1 MNNNNGEELELRDYI
16 EVLLRR
22 KWIIILVF
30 FVTAISAGIG
40 ALYLVKPVYQASAL
54 LMISKPRYQV
64 ELEPKI
70 KTPIPL
76 EISLET
82 YKNLIK
88 SADLEEKVVKKLGL
102 DQPPDELTIEAL
114 DKMVSVE
121 AVPKT
126 DLIKISVK
134 SSTPGKA
141 KEIVNTWVALFIE
154 ENKDLNLRETKE
166 AQSFIENQLKISEQS
181 LSLVEEELCE
191 FNEESRID
199 SLKKEIEE
207 KLTKMMSYEL
217 KLGDVRISL
226 KKAEAKLSQIK
237 REMAAQEKIL
247 ASADIGQLT
256 AGMKYSEAK
265 DFIEGQLKLAKE
277 NLDAKE
283 EELRKFNEETRIS
296 MLEEEIADKIRRVI
310 GSEARLADLKVLIKE
325 KEAEL
330 NQAKNQLAKQP
341 ETFVLTKSMYD
352 DASFNQLT
360 SELTPQ
366 EALLLKNLRFE
377 SEELNPL
384 YTALR
389 SRVAN
394 LKIDLDRYQSEAT
407 QLTKN
412 TATLRKELEEAKK
425 EYAAEELKLTRLERE
440 VKVLRNTYMTLTTK
454 GEEIKIATATPALQE
469 KATSL
474 TNPEYLKLQAE
485 LIGCQISQEELLA
498 EKDELA
504 KNISSY
510 RTRIEL
516 LKKELAP
523 QELTKSRLER
533 IRNATYSVYDVVSQ
547 KAADQAKEG
556 LS

>member
-30 FVTAISAGIG
+30 FVTAISAGVG
-40 ALYLVKPVYQASAL
+40 ALYLVKPVYQATAL

-102 DQPPDELTIEAL
+102 DQPPDELTVEAL

-134 SSTPGKA
+134 SGVPGKA

-181 LSLVEEELCE
+181 LSLAEEELRE

-237 REMAAQEKIL
+237 REMVAQEKIL
-247 ASADIGQLT
+247 ASADISQLT

-265 DFIEGQLKLAKE
+265 NFIEGQLKLAKE
-277 NLDAKE
+277 NLGAKE
-283 EELRKFNEETRIS
+283 EELKKFDEESRIS
-296 MLEEEIADKIRRVI
+296 MLGKEIDDKIRRII
-310 GSEARLADLKVLIKE
+310 GSEGRLADLKVLY
-325 KEAEL
+325 
-330 NQAKNQLAKQP
+330 
-341 ETFVLTKSMYD
+341 ETS
-352 DASFNQLT
+352 
-360 SELTPQ
+360 
-366 EALLLKNLRFE
+366 
-377 SEELNPL
+377 
-384 YTALR
+384 
-389 SRVAN
+389 
-394 LKIDLDRYQSEAT
+394 
-407 QLTKN
+407 
-412 TATLRKELEEAKK
+412 
-425 EYAAEELKLTRLERE
+425 
-440 VKVLRNTYMTLTTK
+440 
-454 GEEIKIATATPALQE
+454 
-469 KATSL
+469 
-474 TNPEYLKLQAE
+474 
-485 LIGCQISQEELLA
+485 
-498 EKDELA
+498 
-504 KNISSY
+504 
-510 RTRIEL
+510 
-516 LKKELAP
+516 
-523 QELTKSRLER
+523 
-533 IRNATYSVYDVVSQ
+533 
-547 KAADQAKEG
+547 
-556 LS
+556 

>member
-30 FVTAISAGIG
+30 FVTAISAGVG

-88 SADLEEKVVKKLGL
+88 SADLEEKVIKKLGL
-102 DQPPDELTIEAL
+102 DQPPDELTVEAL

-134 SSTPGKA
+134 SGVPGKA

-154 ENKDLNLRETKE
+154 ENKDLNLRETTE
-166 AQSFIENQLKISEQS
+166 AQSFIENQLKVSEQN
-181 LSLVEEELCE
+181 LFLA
-191 FNEESRID
+191 
-199 SLKKEIEE
+199 EE
-207 KLTKMMSYEL
+207 KLC
-217 KLGDVRISL
+217 
-226 KKAEAKLSQIK
+226 
-237 REMAAQEKIL
+237 
-247 ASADIGQLT
+247 
-256 AGMKYSEAK
+256 
-265 DFIEGQLKLAKE
+265 
-277 NLDAKE
+277 
-283 EELRKFNEETRIS
+283 KFNEENSVS
-296 MLEEEIADKIRRVI
+296 MLKEEIADKIRRI
-310 GSEARLADLKVLIKE
+310 ISSEGRLADLKVLIKE

-330 NQAKNQLAKQP
+330 NQAKSQLAKQP

-360 SELTPQ
+360 SELTPK

-377 SEELNPL
+377 SETLNPL
-384 YTALR
+384 CTALR

-394 LKIDLDRYQSEAT
+394 LKIDLDRYQSGAT
-407 QLTKN
+407 ELTKN
-412 TATLRKELEEAKK
+412 I
-425 EYAAEELKLTRLERE
+425 
-440 VKVLRNTYMTLTTK
+440 N
-454 GEEIKIATATPALQE
+454 
-469 KATSL
+469 
-474 TNPEYLKLQAE
+474 
-485 LIGCQISQEELLA
+485 
-498 EKDELA
+498 
-504 KNISSY
+504 SY
-510 RTRIEL
+510 RTRMEQL
-516 LKKELAP
+516 RKQLATE
-523 QELTKSRLER
+523 ELTKCRLER
-533 IRNATYSVYDVVSQ
+533 IRNTACSIYDVVSQ
-547 KAADQAKEG
+547 KAAEIKIAVASETGVVKIVSLAHEPRNPVGPGKRRIVLIGGVLGLFMGIFIAFFVDYWKRTGRRKEPTPKVKG
-556 LS
+556 S